1 LQSWRAVAGLF
12 FLTCALEALAQGHL
26 NAFTPLYL
34 LEFGLSPEEVAQWT
48 GLLTAMTML
57 VAFPLAPFWG
67 ALAERYARK
76 PVVVRSQFIEA
87 VAYGLLAWAPDLHWV
102 IFGRLLLGLTFGNV
116 AVIIATQTLLTP
128 NRYMA
133 NAISTVQAAIP
144 IASSIGPPLGAFLL
158 PSIGPRGLFV
168 FDAGVCL
175 AAGVLNTIFMP
186 EPSTPRS
193 TSSIR
198 AMAGRTIVTV
208 WQRPLLRW
216 NFAGWFLT
224 RGALSILSVY
234 IPVQIVHIDANPAP
248 AIGLVMGVYGAIMAG
263 GTWAAGF
270 LVGRVSPTRLF
281 LFSMAAA
288 AIGSFGVAVSPD
300 LVPLAICA
308 WATAIPGALS
318 HTCLYTH
325 LAHHLKPSDRTPVMS
340 LTPFPRNTA
349 MFVIPGIAA
358 AVAAL
363 GPAAA
368 LGLAAIAYALATG
381 VGWRMAAATRAD
393 ESVVVAEG

>member
-1 LQSWRAVAGLF
+1 MRDWRAVAGLF
-12 FLTCALEALAQGHL
+12 FLTCSLEALAQGHL

-34 LEFGLSPEEVAQWT
+34 REFGLSPEEIAQWT
-48 GLLTAMTML
+48 GLLTALTML
-57 VAFPLAPFWG
+57 IAFPLAPLWG

-87 VAYGLLAWAPDLHWV
+87 VAYGILAWAPDLHWV
-102 IFGRLLLGLTFGNV
+102 IFARLLLGLTFGNV

-128 NRYMA
+128 NRYIA
-133 NAISTVQAAIP
+133 NAISTVQAAIN
-144 IASSIGPPLGAFLL
+144 IASSLGPPLGAWLL
-158 PSIGPRGLFV
+158 PMVGARGLFA
-168 FDAGVCL
+168 FDAAVCL
-175 AAGVLNTIFMP
+175 TAGLLNTAFMP

-193 TSSIR
+193 NAPVL

-234 IPVQIVHIDANPAP
+234 IPVQIVHIAPNPAP
-248 AIGLVMGVYGAIMAG
+248 AIGMVMGVYGAIMAV

-270 LVGRVSPTRLF
+270 LVARVTPTRLF
-281 LFSMAAA
+281 LLSMAGA
-288 AIGSFGVAVSPD
+288 AIGSVGVAMAPS
-300 LVPLAICA
+300 LVPLAVCA
-308 WATAIPGALS
+308 WLTAVPGALS

-325 LAHHLKPSDRTPVMS
+325 LAHHLKPTERTPVMS

-349 MFVIPGIAA
+349 MFVIPGMAA

-368 LGLAAIAYALATG
+368 LALAAAAYALATV
-381 VGWRMAAATRAD
+381 VGWQMAAATQVD
-393 ESVVVAEG
+393 EAVVVAEG

>member
-1 LQSWRAVAGLF
+1 LQDWRAVAGLF
-12 FLTCALEALAQGHL
+12 FLTCSLEALAQGHL

-34 LEFGLSPEEVAQWT
+34 REFGLSPEEIAQWT
-48 GLLTAMTML
+48 GLLTALTML

-87 VAYGLLAWAPDLHWV
+87 VAYGILAWAPDLHWV
-102 IFGRLLLGLTFGNV
+102 VVARLLLGLTFGNV

-144 IASSIGPPLGAFLL
+144 IASSVGPPLGAWLL
-158 PSIGPRGLFV
+158 PNIGARGLFA
-168 FDAGVCL
+168 FDALVCL
-175 AAGVLNTIFMP
+175 AAGLLNTAFMP

-193 TSSIR
+193 S
-198 AMAGRTIVTV
+198 APVLAVAGRTIVTV

-234 IPVQIVHIDANPAP
+234 IPVQIVHITTDPAP

-270 LVGRVSPTRLF
+270 LVGRMLATRLF
-281 LFSMAAA
+281 LLSMASAT
-288 AIGSFGVAVSPD
+288 IGSFGVAVAPD
-300 LVPLAICA
+300 LVPLAVCA
-308 WATAIPGALS
+308 WLTAIPGALS

-325 LAHHLKPSDRTPVMS
+325 LAHHLKPTERTPVMS

-349 MFVIPGIAA
+349 MFVIPGMAA

-368 LGLAAIAYALATG
+368 LALAAVAYALATG
-381 VGWRMAAATRAD
+381 VGWRMAAATRVD
-393 ESVVVAEG
+393 ERAVVAEG

>member
-1 LQSWRAVAGLF
+1 MRDWRAVAGLF
-12 FLTCALEALAQGHL
+12 FVTCALESLAMGHL

-34 LEFGLSPEEVAQWT
+34 REFGLTPEEVAQWS

-76 PVVVRSQFIEA
+76 PVVVRSQYIEA
-87 VAYGLLAWAPDLHWV
+87 VAYGILAWAPDLHWV
-102 IFGRLLLGLTFGNV
+102 IIARLLLGLTFGNV

-158 PSIGPRGLFV
+158 PTIGVRGLCL
-168 FDAGVCL
+168 FDGAVCL
-175 AAGVLNTIFMP
+175 AAGLLNTFFMP

-193 TSSIR
+193 SAPVLT
-198 AMAGRTIVTV
+198 MAGRTIVGV

-216 NFAGWFLT
+216 NFAAWFLT

-234 IPVQIVHIDANPAP
+234 IPVQLVHISADPAP
-248 AIGLVMGVYGAIMAG
+248 AIGLVMGVYGVIQAV

-281 LFSMAAA
+281 LLSMATATFGA
-288 AIGSFGVAVSPD
+288 LGVALARD
-300 LVPLAICA
+300 LAPLAVCA
-308 WATAIPGALS
+308 WLTAIPGALS

-325 LAHHLKPSDRTPVMS
+325 LAHHLKPSERTPVLS

-349 MFVIPGIAA
+349 MFVIPGMAA

-368 LGLAAIAYALATG
+368 LALAAIAYALATG
-381 VGWRMAAATRAD
+381 VGWRMAAATRED
-393 ESVVVAEG
+393 EALVVAEG